1 MWKRKHKGKLGKI
14 KFSQKKTYASNG
26 ENLDL
31 LTDEGAFDTFREDNC
46 TVSPKEPFTA
56 ISPKIILKMMSMKK
70 HLKYGN
76 TSG

>member
-31 LTDEGAFDTFREDNC
+31 LTDEGAFDTFRETTALYHRKN
-46 TVSPKEPFTA
+46 PFTA